1 MIAPNPEL
9 RSIPRDVA
17 FAGLLKEEIG
27 FSEGTGGTADA
38 VNGWFDSLMLQSGI
52 QTAPSVWLGL
62 CILSGIASGGLFFVL
77 TDRLVMSS
85 VTAAL
90 GLLLPIVYAL
100 VLRSRRQA
108 QIMQQLPLMSEEM
121 ARFAR
126 TGRNVE
132 HAFMML
138 AADTPSPLGNEL
150 RVSARRIEMGMDVG
164 SACRDLVSRTGVT
177 TLTMFTAALSVNQE
191 TGGDLIQVLERL
203 STAIRDRLH
212 FVARQRAATISS
224 RLGSVM
230 MITVPVIVIGF
241 YVARDPQYL
250 DKLFAS
256 GWGRSSFWTA
266 VVLQVVGS
274 LIVFRILSRTS
285 RF

>member
-266 VVLQVVGS
+266 VALQVVGS

>member
-62 CILSGIASGGLFFVL
+62 CVLSGIASGGLFFVL

-138 AADTPSPLGNEL
+138 AADTPSPLGTEL

-266 VVLQVVGS
+266 VALQVVGS

>member
-224 RLGSVM
+224 RLGAVM

-266 VVLQVVGS
+266 VALQVVGS

>member
-27 FSEGTGGTADA
+27 FSEGTGGTA
-38 VNGWFDSLMLQSGI
+38 V
-52 QTAPSVWLGL
+52 
-62 CILSGIASGGLFFVL
+62 LSGIASGGLFFVL

-266 VVLQVVGS
+266 VALQVVGS

>member
-62 CILSGIASGGLFFVL
+62 CVLSGIASGGLFFVL

-150 RVSARRIEMGMDVG
+150 
-164 SACRDLVSRTGVT
+164 
-177 TLTMFTAALSVNQE
+177 
-191 TGGDLIQVLERL
+191 
-203 STAIRDRLH
+203 
-212 FVARQRAATISS
+212 
-224 RLGSVM
+224 
-230 MITVPVIVIGF
+230 
-241 YVARDPQYL
+241 
-250 DKLFAS
+250 
-256 GWGRSSFWTA
+256 
-266 VVLQVVGS
+266 
-274 LIVFRILSRTS
+274 
-285 RF
+285 

>member
-9 RSIPRDVA
+9 RSLPRDAA

-27 FSEGTGGTADA
+27 FTEGTGGTADV
-38 VNGWFDSLMLQSGI
+38 VNGWFDTLMLQSGI

-62 CILSGIASGGLFFVL
+62 CVLSGVSCGGLFFVL
-77 TDRLVMSS
+77 TERVVMSS
-85 VTAAL
+85 VMAAL
-90 GLLLPIVYAL
+90 GLLLPIVLAL
-100 VLRSRRQA
+100 VQRSRRQS
-108 QIMQQLPLMSEEM
+108 QIMLQLPLMAEEM

-132 HAFMML
+132 NAFMML

-164 SACRDLVSRTGVT
+164 TACRDLVQRTGVT

-224 RLGSVM
+224 RLGAAM
-230 MITVPVIVIGF
+230 MITVPIIVVSF
-241 YVARDPQYL
+241 YIARDPEYL

-266 VVLQVVGS
+266 VTLQFVGS

>member
-9 RSIPRDVA
+9 RTIPRDVA
-17 FAGLLKEEIG
+17 FSGLLKEEIG
-27 FSEGTGGTADA
+27 FNEGTGGTADA

-52 QTAPSVWLGL
+52 QTAPSVWLAL
-62 CILSGIASGGLFFVL
+62 CVLSGISCGGLFFVL

-85 VTAAL
+85 VMAAL

-100 VLRSRRQA
+100 VLKSRRQA
-108 QIMQQLPLMSEEM
+108 RIMQQLPLMAEEM

-164 SACRDLVSRTGVT
+164 SACRDLVQRTGVT

-230 MITVPVIVIGF
+230 MITVPIIVIGF
-241 YVARDPQYL
+241 YVARDPAYL

-266 VVLQVVGS
+266 VALQLVGS
-274 LIVFRILSRTS
+274 LIVFRI
-285 RF
+285 

>member
-17 FAGLLKEEIG
+17 FAGLRKEEIG

-62 CILSGIASGGLFFVL
+62 CVLSGIASGGLFFVL

-266 VVLQVVGS
+266 VALQVVGS

>member
-1 MIAPNPEL
+1 MIAPNTEL
-9 RSIPRDVA
+9 RSIPRDAA
-17 FAGLLKEEIG
+17 FAGLLKEDVG
-27 FSEGTGGTADA
+27 FNEGTGGTADV
-38 VNGWFDSLMLQSGI
+38 VNGWFDILMLQSGI
-52 QTAPSVWLGL
+52 QTIPSVWLSL
-62 CILSGIASGGLFFVL
+62 CVFSGVSFGGIFFVL
-77 TDRLVMSS
+77 TERVLMSS
-85 VTAAL
+85 VMGAL
-90 GLLLPIVYAL
+90 GLLFPILMAMVQ
-100 VLRSRRQA
+100 RSRRQL
-108 QIMQQLPLMSEEM
+108 QIMQQLPLMAEEM

-132 HAFMML
+132 NAFMML

-164 SACRDLVSRTGVT
+164 TACRDLVQRTGVN

-230 MITVPVIVIGF
+230 MITVPIIVVGF
-241 YVARDPQYL
+241 YVARDPDYL
-250 DKLFAS
+250 NKLFAS
-256 GWGRSSFWTA
+256 GWGRFSFWTA
-266 VVLQVVGS
+266 IGLQLVGS
-274 LIVFRILSRTS
+274 LIVLRILGRTS

>member
-62 CILSGIASGGLFFVL
+62 CVLSGIASGGLFFVL

-138 AADTPSPLGNEL
+138 AADTPSPLGHEL
-150 RVSARRIEMGMDVG
+150 RVSARRLEMGMDVG

-266 VVLQVVGS
+266 VALQVVGS

>member
-62 CILSGIASGGLFFVL
+62 CVLSGIASGGLFFVL

-150 RVSARRIEMGMDVG
+150 RLSARRIEMGMDVG

-230 MITVPVIVIGF
+230 MITVPIIVIGF

-266 VVLQVVGS
+266 VALQVVGS